1 MTPAGRRVTG
11 ALLALAFVALA
22 VTGQLASTHGASP
35 VSAHELRRAPALAPS
50 GAGTPMS
57 PEGARLRMSPGD
69 RVDPTWTTSVA
80 ARTGI
85 PQTAV
90 AAYGAATLRLARER
104 RGCRLAW
111 NTLAA
116 IGHVESEHGTVGG
129 RTLRP
134 DGRPSAPVL
143 GPALDGRD
151 FASIPSTVASVGW
164 HGDVRWD
171 HAVGPM
177 QFIPST
183 WARWRSDGDDD
194 GRADPHDLF
203 DAAYAAGRYLCAS
216 DADLTTGHAWTEA
229 IRSYNRSDAYVALV
243 LAAANA
249 YAQ

>member
-1 MTPAGRRVTG
+1 MTPAGRTVTG
-11 ALLALAFVALA
+11 ALVAVAFAGLAA
-22 VTGQLASTHGASP
+22 TGQLASSHGDSP
-35 VSAHELRRAPALAPS
+35 VNAHTLRRASAHAPPR
-50 GAGTPMS
+50 AGTPMS
-57 PEGARLRMSPGD
+57 PDGAWLRMPPGE

-85 PQTAV
+85 PETAV
-90 AAYGAATLRLARER
+90 RAYGAATLRLQRER
-104 RGCRLAW
+104 PGCRLAW

-116 IGHVESEHGTVGG
+116 IGYVESQHGTIGG

-151 FASIPSTVASVGW
+151 FASVPSTSASVPW

-194 GRADPHDLF
+194 GRADPHNLF
-203 DAAYAAGRYLCAS
+203 DAAYATGRYLCAS
-216 DADLTTGHAWTEA
+216 NADLTTGSAWA
-229 IRSYNRSDAYVALV
+229 DAVLSYNRSDTYVASV